1 MHACTH
7 TDNDLSPN
15 TRTEPREKRESG
27 RQTKGRCT
35 LFLSHRRRQQQ
46 QQQWPTQQ
54 TPPNFL
60 CLPHAHRYTH
70 TAQQLPPAIRIPQP
84 LDTLRTGRPP
94 PTTTS
99 PRLAVVCSCL
109 ASNYCSHTSPADPP
123 LQSASG
129 TMAAG
134 SAVILMARD
143 KKLHSH
149 YLAGLL
155 SLPPLLPSS
164 VRRLLRSLRL
174 FDCMGTDRE
183 HALSSSPARA
193 GGKQLAG
200 SDRRRPSSAPPLR
213 QTDATGEPAPAGTA
227 QAEKLLWTADERLA
241 SLLIAST
248 H

>member
-1 MHACTH
+1 
-7 TDNDLSPN
+7 
-15 TRTEPREKRESG
+15 
-27 RQTKGRCT
+27 
-35 LFLSHRRRQQQ
+35 
-46 QQQWPTQQ
+46 
-54 TPPNFL
+54 
-60 CLPHAHRYTH
+60 
-70 TAQQLPPAIRIPQP
+70 
-84 LDTLRTGRPP
+84 
-94 PTTTS
+94 
-99 PRLAVVCSCL
+99 
-109 ASNYCSHTSPADPP
+109 
-123 LQSASG
+123 
-129 TMAAG
+129 
-134 SAVILMARD
+134 MARD

-193 GGKQLAG
+193 GGKQLAS

-227 QAEKLLWTADERLA
+227 QAETLLWTADERLA